1 MKTMTAKDLK
11 NALLQEAVQG
21 RLVPQCAADGNA
33 RTLLDAIRAEKQ
45 KSAKSKSSKPLPPI
59 DDDEI
64 PFDIPDSWVWVRLGE
79 IVFKLTDGT
88 HSTPKYV
95 EKGIPFL
102 SVKNLSSGKI
112 DFSDTKFITEE
123 EHNELYKR
131 CNPEKGDMLLTKVGT
146 TGIPVIND
154 SDVKFSLFVSVALIK
169 FPHHLI
175 DEKYFLYLLQSPLV
189 QEQAKEN
196 TKGVGN
202 KNWVMD
208 AIAKT
213 ILTLP
218 PLAEQRRIVSAI
230 EKLLPLIDEYGKKE
244 LVINALNSTIG
255 QTAKKAILQ
264 EAVQGRLVPQCA
276 ADGNAR
282 ALLDAIRAEKQKS
295 AKSKSSKPLPPIA
308 DDEIPFEIPD
318 NWVWVRLGEIVY
330 NNGQKTPDKEFSY
343 IDIGSID
350 NVHQK
355 LNEKESIIAPE
366 NAPSRARKIVK
377 NGDIIYSTVRPY
389 LHNLCIIDKDFEKE
403 PIASTG
409 FAVMACYPQV
419 LNKYLFYYLLSP
431 SFDNYANDT
440 DNSKGVAYPAIN
452 DDKLYKGIIP
462 LPPLAEQRR
471 IVSAIEKLLPM
482 CERLGKE

>member
-1 MKTMTAKDLK
+1 MSEYLLKDITELIVDCPHSTANDEGKGYPLVRTPNIGK
-11 NALLQEAVQG
+11 G
-21 RLVPQCAADGNA
+21 RLVYQGMHRVSEEVYNKRNQRAVPQEDDLIFAREATAGN
-33 RTLLDAIRAEKQ
+33 
-45 KSAKSKSSKPLPPI
+45 
-59 DDDEI
+59 
-64 PFDIPDSWVWVRLGE
+64 
-79 IVFKLTDGT
+79 
-88 HSTPKYV
+88 
-95 EKGIPFL
+95 
-102 SVKNLSSGKI
+102 
-112 DFSDTKFITEE
+112 
-123 EHNELYKR
+123 
-131 CNPEKGDMLLTKVGT
+131 
-146 TGIPVIND
+146 
-154 SDVKFSLFVSVALIK
+154 VALIQK
-169 FPHHLI
+169 GEKVCLGQRTVLI
-175 DEKYFLYLLQSPLV
+175 RPLQNVLDSDFLAYYILSPNTQTSLV
-189 QEQAKEN
+189 HK
-196 TKGVGN
+196 
-202 KNWVMD
+202 
-208 AIAKT
+208 AIGTTVSHVNMEDIRAYP
-213 ILTLP
+213 IPLP

-308 DDEIPFEIPD
+308 DDEIPFDIPD

>member
-59 DDDEI
+59 ADDEI

-79 IVFKLTDGT
+79 ISQSIFYGVSESAKISGDYKLLRITDIQEDKVIWDSVPYTDFDNNKVSNYLLKEGDILFARTGGT
-88 HSTPKYV
+88 VGKSYLVEQCPTNAIFASYLIRVQLINPIYPKY
-95 EKGIPFL
+95 I
-102 SVKNLSSGKI
+102 
-112 DFSDTKFITEE
+112 
-123 EHNELYKR
+123 KR
-131 CNPEKGDMLLTKVGT
+131 FFE
-146 TGIPVIND
+146 
-154 SDVKFSLFVSVALIK
+154 
-169 FPHHLI
+169 
-175 DEKYFLYLLQSPLV
+175 SPLYWS
-189 QEQAKEN
+189 QIIDN
-196 TKGVGN
+196 
-202 KNWVMD
+202 
-208 AIAKT
+208 
-213 ILTLP
+213 LTGTGQPNCNGQKLSNLLIPLP

-308 DDEIPFEIPD
+308 DDEIPFDIPD